1 MPELGLAEPECRVR
15 HSLSETESF
24 REPPRSVGGGSREEE
39 HGCRSGCGSCRGRG
53 KKRGSGRWL
62 VWDIAREVGKAEAS
76 AEEAGNAENAFE
88 VSKEGKV
95 WGMKDL

>member
-1 MPELGLAEPECRVR
+1 LPLGLRLVPRP
-15 HSLSETESF
+15 
-24 REPPRSVGGGSREEE
+24 RE
-39 HGCRSGCGSCRGRG
+39 
-53 KKRGSGRWL
+53 KRGSGRWL